1 LNATILL
8 KGPSDA
14 IFNPAD
20 GCVRYNTTGNAG
32 MTVGGTGDIL
42 AGAAAGLLA
51 GNSAFTAACCSAF
64 ICGRAG
70 DLAFSEKGNS
80 LIPSDMLEV
89 IPEILIGSGG
99 TRLRRTKKTTS
110 KSEKRKG

>member
-1 LNATILL
+1 
-8 KGPSDA
+8 
-14 IFNPAD
+14 
-20 GCVRYNTTGNAG
+20 

-70 DLAFSEKGNS
+70 DLAFLEKGNS
-80 LIPSDMLEV
+80 LIPSDMLEI
-89 IPEILIGSGG
+89 IPEILIGSNGQRSG
-99 TRLRRTKKTTS
+99 RTNRKSS